1 VCLTD
6 HHLSLFKNHPYKEE
20 IFFLSKKD
28 VDLKSLFLMHS
39 NFRPF
44 KRKKGFE
51 GLVQLITEQQLSVA
65 SAKAIFNRL
74 KKIVPIFKP
83 KEFLQKNDLQL
94 QSTGL
99 SRPKISYCRILAER
113 IISKDLS
120 FRVVHK
126 MNDEELKKELCK
138 IKGIGAWTAEC
149 YMLASLQRRDIWPVK
164 DVGLQV
170 AIQRIKNLKSRP
182 TEKEMVMLASEW
194 QPYRSIVANALWAS
208 YD

>member
-1 VCLTD
+1 MCLTD
-6 HHLSLFKNHPYKEE
+6 HHLSLFKNHPYREE

-99 SRPKISYCRILAER
+99 SRPKIRYCRILAER
-113 IISKDLS
+113 
-120 FRVVHK
+120 
-126 MNDEELKKELCK
+126 
-138 IKGIGAWTAEC
+138 IGAWTAEC

-182 TEKEMVMLASEW
+182 TEKEMVMLAAEW

>member
-1 VCLTD
+1 MCLTE

-28 VDLKSLFLMHS
+28 VDLKSLFLRHS
-39 NFRPF
+39 GFRPF
-44 KRKKGFE
+44 KRKEGFE

-74 KKIVPIFKP
+74 KKTVPIFKP

-99 SRPKISYCRILAER
+99 SRPKIGYCRILAER

-120 FRVVHK
+120 FRVAHQ
-126 MNDEELKKELCK
+126 MNNEELKKELCK
-138 IKGIGAWTAEC
+138 IKGIGTWTAEC
-149 YMLASLQRRDIWPVK
+149 YMLASLQRRDIWPAK

-182 TEKEMVMLASEW
+182 TEKEMVVLAAEW
-194 QPYRSIVANALWAS
+194 QPYRSIVANVLWAS